1 MAKSI
6 NVFVENYP
14 TKYKEG
20 FTQLEIEGLLQ
31 MFIINRE
38 RFDKSML
45 GHTYMKVNGEPV
57 YYHIDIINA
66 LKNSIDENL

>member
-1 MAKSI
+1 
-6 NVFVENYP
+6 
-14 TKYKEG
+14 
-20 FTQLEIEGLLQ
+20 